1 MTHPN
6 KGTLFLAYIVT
17 IFLWAS
23 AFPAIRVALT
33 AFSPQHLSLLRL
45 LIGSVV
51 LVLVAA
57 CLRISLPKVRDWPVI
72 LVLGGLGFSVYH
84 TALNIGEQTVEA
96 GPASLLVSTTPLFA
110 AFLVTAFFREKLGW
124 MKWIGALISLG
135 GIAMI
140 SLEGSGS
147 SFTWQTGVWI
157 ILLAALAESVYFVFQ
172 HAYLTKYGVIPFTM
186 YAIWAGTLWML
197 IFFPGLGQAIGEA
210 PLEVTWVVVYLGV
223 FPTVLPYFTLAYLT
237 IHSGASE
244 ATSAL
249 YVTPVLSFL
258 LAWIW
263 LGETP
268 TVVTLIGGG
277 ITLLGVYLSHSHFQK
292 KTKSVPVYE

>member
-1 MTHPN
+1 MAHPN
-6 KGTLFLAYIVT
+6 KGTLFLSYMVT

-33 AFSPQHLSLLRL
+33 GYSPQHLSLLRL

-51 LVLVAA
+51 LILVAV

-72 LVLGGLGFSVYH
+72 LILGGLGFSVYH

-110 AFLVTAFFREKLGW
+110 AFLVTTFFREKLGW
-124 MKWIGALISLG
+124 MKWIGAFISLV
-135 GIAMI
+135 GIAII
-140 SLEGSGS
+140 SLEGSES
-147 SFTWQTGVWI
+147 AFTWQTGVWI

-172 HAYLTKYGVIPFTM
+172 HAYLQKYGVIPFTV

-197 IFFPGLGQAIGEA
+197 IFFPGLGQAIAGA
-210 PLEVTWVVVYLGV
+210 PWEITGVVVYLGV

-237 IHSGASE
+237 MHSGASE

-277 ITLLGVYLSHSHFQK
+277 ITLLGVYLSHHFFQE